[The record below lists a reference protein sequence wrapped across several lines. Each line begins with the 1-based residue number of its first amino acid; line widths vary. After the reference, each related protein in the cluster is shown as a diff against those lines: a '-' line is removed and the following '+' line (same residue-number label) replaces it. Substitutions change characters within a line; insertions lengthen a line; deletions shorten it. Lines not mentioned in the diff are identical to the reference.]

1 MEIYR
6 KIQSVYRKI
15 QTRKNSV
22 FAHFLSSVVH
32 PRLHFFLENNHA
44 LYDKHFGFQNKHSTT
59 HALTEITEKIREA
72 REKKQFVCGI
82 FIDLQKAF
90 NTVNHDILL
99 DKLNYYGVKGI
110 SNMWFEMSLKE
121 KYQHTTIKEH
131 SSNKQMSIHGVPQG
145 SLLGPLLFLIS
156 INDLHKAIIHSFVHH
171 FADDTNLLLTKKFL
185 KKSMNLLTVTSKLS
199 VSGFVVINSVSTL
212 GKKK

>member
-6 KIQSVYRKI
+6 KTQSVYRKI

-22 FAHFLSSVVH
+22 FAHFLCSVVH
-32 PRLHFFLENNHA
+32 PRLHFFLKNNHV

-59 HALTEITEKIREA
+59 HALTEITEKIRAA

-110 SNMWFEMSLKE
+110 SNM
-121 KYQHTTIKEH
+121 
-131 SSNKQMSIHGVPQG
+131 
-145 SLLGPLLFLIS
+145 
-156 INDLHKAIIHSFVHH
+156 
-171 FADDTNLLLTKKFL
+171 
-185 KKSMNLLTVTSKLS
+185 
-199 VSGFVVINSVSTL
+199 
-212 GKKK
+212 